1 MPIIRDGKT
10 TFAGAVIRVR
20 DRVWHDGMTEEWAD
34 VWNGSHEESIQV
46 AYYGCDYRNLMGDI
60 TASPDLSPEN
70 ARAILRSRKAD
81 ARKVFSACVSLWKK
95 SVQAGDQAVV
105 IRGRKIPKGTILSVF
120 WVGEREN
127 RFTGEMEKL
136 AGCHDSAGR
145 KIWVKAEY
153 LQPQTARKNP
163 TAAERRAFMRAY
175 IMGTV
180 YIDILR
186 PAIPAGV
193 HPDSDYKSFPF
204 YMENWKDDLWDKWMS
219 SRRK

>member
-1 MPIIRDGKT
+1 MPITRDGKT

-20 DRVWHDGMTEEWAD
+20 ERVWLDGMTEEWAD

-46 AYYGCDYRNLMGDI
+46 AYYGCDYRNLMEGDI

-81 ARKVFSACVSLWKK
+81 ARKVFSACVRLWKK

-136 AGCHDSAGR
+136 AGCYDSTGR
-145 KIWVKAEY
+145 KIWIKAEY
-153 LQPQTARKNP
+153 LQPQTSRKNP
-163 TAAERRAFMRAY
+163 SAKERKAFMNAY

-193 HPDSDYKSFPF
+193 HPNTNYECFHF
-204 YMENWKDDLWDKWMS
+204 YMENWMDELWES
-219 SRRK
+219 SRKK